1 MILGE
6 TTHYKTTEPLTEI
19 FSQLGR
25 ACSIPLIF
33 ALGERSYN
41 IDVRELQESIDSSGG
56 RKLNES
62 TISRCLSD
70 LVEIGLVEGTM
81 RAHSA
86 PVAEY
91 CLTSTGQ
98 QIYRHL
104 LQIRHLAERANNEET
119 LLDSM
124 SAC

>member
-25 ACSIPLIF
+25 ACTVPLIF

-41 IDVRELQESIDSSGG
+41 IDVRELRESIDSGSGM
-56 RKLNES
+56 RLNES
-62 TISRCLSD
+62 TISRCLTD
-70 LVEIGLVEGTM
+70 LVGLGLVERTM
-81 RAHSA
+81 RTHSA

-91 CLTSTGQ
+91 SLTSAGQ

-104 LQIRHLAERANNEET
+104 LQIRHVAERANDDET
-119 LLDSM
+119 FLDSV

>member
-19 FSQLGR
+19 FSHLGR
-25 ACSIPLIF
+25 ACTVPLIF

-41 IDVRELQESIDSSGG
+41 IDVRELQESIDSISG
-56 RKLNES
+56 RRLNES
-62 TISRCLSD
+62 TISKCLTD
-70 LVEIGLVEGTM
+70 LIGLGLVEGTM
-81 RAHSA
+81 RAPSA
-86 PVAEY
+86 AIAEY

-104 LQIRHLAERANNEET
+104 LQMRRLAERATTDET
-119 LLDSM
+119 LLDSV